1 MKTTIIL
8 LTFLLSNTLFSQGD
22 SLFTINDA
30 KKTGTVRFSYGIKYN
45 SLNDKVFQNEEKYKN
60 IENEHITYDVS
71 GLRLNKNLYLSGEL
85 FNLTE
90 KEGTYDLYLVELDDS
105 AFVKEFLFYSKLDA
119 PVILNGK
126 EIEEERIEETLSKIR
141 QEDIISI
148 KKTGGFLRKTRLEIV
163 TK

>member
-119 PVILNGK
+119 PVILNGE